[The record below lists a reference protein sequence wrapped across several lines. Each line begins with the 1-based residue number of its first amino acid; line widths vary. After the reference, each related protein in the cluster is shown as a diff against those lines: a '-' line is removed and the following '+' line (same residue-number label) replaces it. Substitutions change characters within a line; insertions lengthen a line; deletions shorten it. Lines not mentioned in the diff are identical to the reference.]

1 MRILVGSGGGKRG
14 RGREIA
20 REKGVGEGERVG
32 RKNMEE
38 GGREGGR
45 EGEMAREKGVGARER
60 GRGEEGGMGKWR
72 EGEKKGAREKTTNLT
87 FLI

>member
-1 MRILVGSGGGKRG
+1 MCCACVRILVGSGGGKRG

-45 EGEMAREKGVGARER
+45 ERWLERKEWGRE
-60 GRGEEGGMGKWR
+60 R
-72 EGEKKGAREKTTNLT
+72 EGEGRREVWESGGRGRRKELGKRPQT
-87 FLI
+87 